1 MTQTTTTEQQ
11 QNLLDVLRATL
22 MAAVTAQSIGE
33 LAESKQLPAGFNKNV
48 AKQTQEQL
56 ERFNRELIR
65 TSPKTTPNY
74 LTKAPKVEQLNDI
87 ATLVELLHRINVEEN
102 QTVYEEFVGIVMDS
116 LWSVFYAQTH
126 RKNLHFGKYKALF
139 KLFSDEVKSDVNH
152 TPGQVLFTQK
162 GELFL
167 RTSAPVHKPNIK
179 A

>member
-1 MTQTTTTEQQ
+1 MTTTTTEQS

-22 MAAVTAQSIGE
+22 MAAVTAQSIE
-33 LAESKQLPAGFNKNV
+33 DLAESNQLPAGFNKNV

-56 ERFNRELIR
+56 ERFRRELIR
-65 TSPKTTPNY
+65 TSAKSTPTF

-87 ATLVELLHRINVEEN
+87 ATLVELVHRIGAEEN
-102 QTVYEEFVGIVMDS
+102 HNTYEEFMGIVIDAI
-116 LWSVFYAQTH
+116 WAVFYAQKN

-139 KLFSDEVKSDVNH
+139 KMFSDEVKADVNH

-167 RTSAPVHKPNIK
+167 RSSAPVHKPNLK
-179 A
+179 E

>member
-1 MTQTTTTEQQ
+1 MTTTTTEQ

-22 MAAVTAQSIGE
+22 MVAVTAQSIEE
-33 LAESKQLPAGFNKNV
+33 LAESNQLPAGFNRNV

-65 TSPKTTPNY
+65 TSPKVVPNY
-74 LTKAPKVEQLNDI
+74 LTKAPKVTQLNDI
-87 ATLVELLHRINVEEN
+87 ATIVELLHRVGVEEN
-102 QTVYEEFVGIVMDS
+102 QAVYEEFVGIVMDC
-116 LWSVFYAQTH
+116 LWAVFYAQSN

-139 KLFSDEVKSDVNH
+139 KMFTDEVKSDVNH
-152 TPGQVLFTQK
+152 TPGQVLITQK

-179 A
+179 S